1 MKLKIVYR
9 GPEKGKI
16 VKADKIRVQQI
27 LFNLISNAI
36 KFSPQTSTITVIVSE
51 SKVSDNP
58 NPAAIMVKIQVVD
71 KGIGINLED

>member
-1 MKLKIVYR
+1 MKLKILYK
-9 GPEKGKI
+9 GPEKGRV

-36 KFSPQTSTITVIVSE
+36 KFSPQSSTITVLVSE
-51 SKVSDNP
+51 SKVQDNP
-58 NPAAIMVKIQVVD
+58 NPAAILIKIQVVD